1 VQAGTIGHDIDVDV
15 LVLGPVMFDD
25 VGGVVQHQIH
35 HLRIVLVDLDRDAMR
50 LGVGGNGA
58 CGESDREQGGGYIAK
73 HQELSEVERT
83 SILVIARSKAT
94 KQSILSLLGA
104 MDCFAEPVIGRA
116 FARPVGSQ

>member
-1 VQAGTIGHDIDVDV
+1 
-15 LVLGPVMFDD
+15 MFDD

-104 MDCFAEPVIGRA
+104 MDCFAPLAMTVLTLMAGPAYSRFRSGTESGRR
-116 FARPVGSQ
+116 RP